1 MKATQISESIEWASP
16 DHEWYM
22 SLQGL
27 INQNNGLFKSPKQ
40 ASFILNRWAGKVVD
54 GPEAER
60 YANNF
65 GTPVATGNRV
75 IQTTGYYRWADYGS
89 RSVIPFLYIFEVDDF
104 GVVRKWKVG
113 YRGNMRD
120 GAAPDPKKAKLEF
133 TRDAGLDTSH
143 LIVQKSDAE
152 KKAEFVKGL
161 GGSVGKYI
169 GEEGTRHNFGP
180 VTLKKAIDL
189 GYRPAGPYGE
199 ARAWMNVYHDADG
212 NIIYHTTGSEPS
224 MKEGETMNMVAR
236 IKKHMVSKRQEKVTI
251 VNRPKFTAAQKI
263 NEEDVANK
271 SEVQQIASKLT
282 FVPVTKKAKKYK
294 FVADGRPGT
303 LPPMSYTVAKQ
314 KMPVVTITSDGKET
328 QNIAAVNDIIMSGPS
343 RENYVVKA
351 EKFSSLYNGNI
362 GSTVIPDQSV
372 RYVAKYTGNRAI
384 TFMSSFGQ
392 EMVLKPGDYLVNRGD
407 RGFYRIAKNEYEQ
420 TYNPK
425 VEKVSIEEDTDLGP
439 YDFFTEK
446 QTEFLEGYLS
456 NLIKDA
462 VEITEIT
469 ATGRTGRGMP
479 IYRVF
484 ISYDGKDDRGYRGTV
499 MITGR
504 PEGERTVVDI
514 DIYDL
519 RGYGRQHP
527 SVDFQNYD
535 D

>member
-89 RSVIPFLYIFEVDDF
+89 RSVIPFLYVFEVDDF

-120 GAAPDPKKAKLEF
+120 GAAPDPKKANLEF

-152 KKAEFVKGL
+152 KKAEFVKGI
-161 GGSVGKYI
+161 GGSVGHYVGTPGQKHDF
-169 GEEGTRHNFGP
+169 GE
-180 VTLKKAIDL
+180 VTLIFSKTSWGDYGARTFQIFKDSDGNLIWYTGKDLGLDRGEKAIL
-189 GYRPAGPYGE
+189 KGK
-199 ARAWMNVYHDADG
+199 V
-212 NIIYHTTGSEPS
+212 
-224 MKEGETMNMVAR
+224 KQ
-236 IKKHMVSKRQEKVTI
+236 HMVSKRQEKVTI
-251 VNRPKFTAAQKI
+251 I
-263 NEEDVANK
+263 
-271 SEVQQIASKLT
+271 
-282 FVPVTKKAKKYK
+282 
-294 FVADGRPGT
+294 
-303 LPPMSYTVAKQ
+303 
-314 KMPVVTITSDGKET
+314 
-328 QNIAAVNDIIMSGPS
+328 
-343 RENYVVKA
+343 
-351 EKFSSLYNGNI
+351 LY
-362 GSTVIPDQSV
+362 
-372 RYVAKYTGNRAI
+372 
-384 TFMSSFGQ
+384 
-392 EMVLKPGDYLVNRGD
+392 
-407 RGFYRIAKNEYEQ
+407 
-420 TYNPK
+420 PK
-425 VEKVSIEEDTDLGP
+425 VEKASIEENTDLGP

-456 NLIKDA
+456 NLINDA

-479 IYRVF
+479 VYRVF
-484 ISYDGKDDRGYRGTV
+484 ITYDGKDGKGYRGSA